1 MPLCLRRENNL
12 LSVHNHR
19 TVPCDPIKDALH
31 LHGTLWELGQITA
44 LEILSDSVVEVPEGV
59 TSELRVTRVT
69 EFLDRLLDIPL
80 RKSLALGKVN
90 SKVARN
96 LWRNLR
102 LLIS

>member
-1 MPLCLRRENNL
+1 MTCNR
-12 LSVHNHR
+12 
-19 TVPCDPIKDALH
+19 IKKTLH
-31 LHGTLWELGQITA
+31 FHSALWELGQITA

-80 RKSLALGKVN
+80 RKSLAFSKID